1 MKLEKQ
7 LVHKKALRISDRDK
21 FMCVQL
27 ILCDPERQMD
37 TKGKPFKQQKC
48 TDDEQLRMVLEAF
61 KWFA

>member
-1 MKLEKQ
+1 
-7 LVHKKALRISDRDK
+7 
-21 FMCVQL
+21 MCVQL

-37 TKGKPFKQQKC
+37 TKGKPFKQKKC